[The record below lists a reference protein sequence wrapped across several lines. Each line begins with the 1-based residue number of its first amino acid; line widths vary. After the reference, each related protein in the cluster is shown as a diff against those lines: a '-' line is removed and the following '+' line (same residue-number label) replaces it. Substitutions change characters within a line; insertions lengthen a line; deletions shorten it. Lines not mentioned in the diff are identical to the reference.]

1 MTNCF
6 TQIASLLLQLELLQ
20 YIRIHN
26 IIQYGRCSN
35 NHFDYLN
42 TSPTDH
48 TFNSFNRITHSS
60 LIQLLSSSNVN
71 IVNCMFSKSVQ
82 EGFCILFSFQ
92 VHREFSIL
100 FACSPPKACICGFQF
115 CISHHPAS
123 CTSRWISV
131 LHSTFQCFANYV
143 AKIFRRFVRDRPIS
157 GLLIES

>member
-1 MTNCF
+1 M
-6 TQIASLLLQLELLQ
+6 
-20 YIRIHN
+20 
-26 IIQYGRCSN
+26 
-35 NHFDYLN
+35 N

-100 FACSPPKACICGFQF
+100 FACSPPKACVCCFQF
-115 CISHHPAS
+115 CLSHHPAS
-123 CTSRWISV
+123 CASRWISV
-131 LHSTFQCFANYV
+131 IHSTFQCFANDV
-143 AKIFRRFVRDRPIS
+143 AKIFRRLVHQCLVHCCHRVEVDHLPHTEVRTSQVHSRVRYQKPNQTAS
-157 GLLIES
+157 MKLWFPT